1 MQELSREEA
10 EKKMTT
16 LKEKIRDHE
25 YRYYVLDDPSIS
37 DAEFD
42 QLMNEL
48 IKLEDKF
55 PELITEDSPTQRVGG
70 EPVDEFKKVDHS
82 VQMLS
87 LSNTFNE
94 GELKD
99 FDSRVRKTIKEDY
112 SYVVEHKIDGLS
124 AIITYEDGSFALGA
138 TRGNGV
144 VGEDV
149 TENLRTIRSLPLKI
163 KDRAHIEIRGEV
175 FLSKT
180 EFEKINKKRLEN
192 DEPLFANPRNA
203 AAGSIRQL
211 DPRTAA
217 NRNLSIIIYD
227 LIVHSGR
234 EFGTHV
240 ETLEYLKELGFKVN
254 WYQKINDIEDAVAVC
269 SEWEEKRDNLD
280 FEIDGLV
287 IKINNLSQRDK
298 LGSTAK
304 SPRWAVAYKFPAQQK
319 TTIIKDIE
327 ISVGRTGALTP
338 TAVLEPVQL
347 AGSTV
352 SRATLHNEDEIKRKD
367 IKIGDHVL
375 VQKAGDIIPEVVK
388 VIEEKRDGSEK
399 RFNMPDSC
407 PVCDSKVIRE
417 EGEAVTRC
425 TNITCPAQR
434 RESILH
440 FVSRNAMNIEG
451 IGPALVDQLLENNL
465 IEDYADLYFL
475 KKEHLIP
482 LERMGEKSS
491 QNVIDSIKKS
501 REREFF
507 RVLFALGIRHV
518 GLGAARVLDKNYDS
532 IDQLA
537 DAEQEELVRIDEIG
551 PVIAESIVSFFSER
565 HNKDL
570 ITRLKQAGV
579 RLKKDKD
586 NEKDVYLEG
595 LKFVFTGSLDSFTR
609 SEIKDMVEKAGGRA
623 SSSVSSKTDYL
634 VAGKNPGSKYDKAKE
649 LGIEILT
656 EDEFKNMIKEK
667 SD

>member
-254 WYQKINDIEDAVAVC
+254 WYQKINDIEDAAAVC